1 MKAARM
7 TLAVVIGLMMTACA
21 STGGG
26 ERTESPSSRDV
37 ITAEQLQSMS
47 NQTVYD
53 VVRKLKPR
61 WLQKRGQGSFRGS
74 TELLVVIDDSQ
85 FHDLSLLTSLDASN
99 VEEIRYMDPR
109 KATNKYGTRAS
120 GGALLIS
127 IRS

>member
-21 STGGG
+21 STAGGDQT
-26 ERTESPSSRDV
+26 RSTSSRDV

-53 VVRKLKPR
+53 VVRKLKPT
-61 WLQKRGQGSFRGS
+61 WLQKRGQVSFRGN
-74 TELLVVIDDSQ
+74 TEMLVVVDESQ
-85 FHDLSLLTSLDASN
+85 FHDLSLLTSLNASS
-99 VEEIRYMDPR
+99 VDEIRYMDPR
-109 KATNKYGTRAS
+109 KATNKYGIRAS

-127 IRS
+127 TRS